1 MSDQEKSLQETA
13 WEKILNEITDPWDWI
28 AAGAGAALGA
38 AAALITHWVD
48 LFTVVAAGAT
58 AGVTVRKSWVA
69 ARLRSRLSRRSR
81 ALDKLFE
88 QIQYPADSSPQFP
101 SPSLDPYLL
110 LQALRREI
118 TLWEE
123 RAISN
128 EQFAQQLDDLVN
140 NYRLITTFLATLKK
154 KGMMDQG
161 GDTAITRRRGGL
173 EL

>member
-1 MSDQEKSLQETA
+1 MSDQEKSLPETA
-13 WEKILNEITDPWDWI
+13 WEKVLNEITDPWDWI
-28 AAGAGAALGA
+28 AAGAGAAIGGVV
-38 AAALITHWVD
+38 ALITHWPD
-48 LFTVVAAGAT
+48 LFTIAATGAT
-58 AGVTVRKSWVA
+58 AGVTIRKAWAA
-69 ARLRSRLSRRSR
+69 ARRRPQLRRRSR

-88 QIQYPADSSPQFP
+88 QIQSQADPSPQFP
-101 SPSLDPYLL
+101 TPNLDPYLL

-140 NYRLITTFLATLKK
+140 NYRLITAFLATLKK
-154 KGMMDQG
+154 EGTADRIS
-161 GDTAITRRRGGL
+161 DTATTHRRGGL